1 MELKSSVLIVD
12 YDVNKGSAVPSTE
25 GSNKKSINI
34 EKTGGDVFGVG
45 VSGSGHTIGKNIV
58 VGSGTIN
65 VSENQLQ
72 KIPNEYAQA
81 LKEFSENINQQ
92 LKGKQIPEEEVKSIN
107 NNMNELAKEV
117 EDIKQPGKEGEKE
130 EEIDYVKQTQ
140 VETKTAS
147 LIQRVLNVLPEAAET
162 AATFTPLAPFSKL
175 IGKGT
180 QQIVDA
186 IAKRKK
192 SSNSYLL
199 YLSIIYINLS

>member
-1 MELKSSVLIVD
+1 MKYCPECGFQFTTGMEKFCSSCG
-12 YDVNKGSAVPSTE
+12 YDVNKGVAAGLDSD
-25 GSNKKSINI
+25 KKTSVHI
-34 EKTGGDVFGVG
+34 EKTAGDVFGVG
-45 VSGSGHTIGKNIV
+45 VSSSGNIIGKNVV

-72 KIPNEYAQA
+72 KIPDEYGRA

-92 LKGKQIPEEEVKSIN
+92 LKGKQIPEEEVKAIN

-117 EDIKQPGKEGEKE
+117 EGVKPGKEAEV
-130 EEIDYVKQTQ
+130 DYVKQTQ

-186 IAKRKK
+186 IERKRK
-192 SSNSYLL
+192 S
-199 YLSIIYINLS
+199 

>member
-1 MELKSSVLIVD
+1 MKFCPECGYHFTAETEKFCPSCG
-12 YDVNKGSAVPSTE
+12 YDVSKGVVAAARDRNSV
-25 GSNKKSINI
+25 NI
-34 EKTGGDVFGVG
+34 ENTKGDVFGVG

-65 VSENQLQ
+65 VSKTELE

-81 LKEFSENINQQ
+81 LKKFSENINQQ
-92 LKGKQIPEEEVKSIN
+92 LKGKKIPEEEVKSIT

-117 EDIKQPGKEGEKE
+117 ENIKPAKEGEQQTE
-130 EEIDYVKQTQ
+130 EQIDYVKQTQ
-140 VETKTAS
+140 IETKTAS
-147 LIQRVLNVLPEAAET
+147 LIQRVLKVLPEAAET

-186 IAKRKK
+186 IARGKR
-192 SSNSYLL
+192 L
-199 YLSIIYINLS
+199 

>member
-1 MELKSSVLIVD
+1 MKFCPECGYRFTAETEKICPSCG
-12 YDVNKGSAVPSTE
+12 YDVNKGIE
-25 GSNKKSINI
+25 GAAKDRNSINI
-34 EKTGGDVFGVG
+34 ENTRGDVFGVG
-45 VSGSGHTIGKNIV
+45 VSGSGHTIGKYVV

-65 VSENQLQ
+65 VSNTELQ

-92 LKGKQIPEEEVKSIN
+92 LRGKQIPEEEVKSIN

-117 EDIKQPGKEGEKE
+117 EDIKQPGKEGKQEQQE
-130 EEIDYVKQTQ
+130 EQIDYVKQTQ
-140 VETKTAS
+140 IETKTAS
-147 LIQRVLNVLPEAAET
+147 LIQRVLKVLPEAAET

-192 SSNSYLL
+192 S
-199 YLSIIYINLS
+199 

>member
-1 MELKSSVLIVD
+1 MKFCPECGYHFTAETEKFCPSCG
-12 YDVNKGSAVPSTE
+12 YDINKGTTATPKDR
-25 GSNKKSINI
+25 NSINI

-65 VSENQLQ
+65 VSKTELQ

-92 LKGKQIPEEEVKSIN
+92 LKGKQIPEEEVISIN
-107 NNMNELAKEV
+107 ENMDELAKEV
-117 EDIKQPGKEGEKE
+117 EDIKKPGKEGEQQKE

-140 VETKTAS
+140 IETKTAS
-147 LIQRVLNVLPEAAET
+147 LIQRVLKVLPEAAET

-175 IGKGT
+175 IGKTT
-180 QQIVDA
+180 QHIVDA
-186 IAKRKK
+186 IAKGKR
-192 SSNSYLL
+192 S
-199 YLSIIYINLS
+199 

>member
-1 MELKSSVLIVD
+1 MKFCPECGYHFTSETEKFCPSCG
-12 YDVNKGSAVPSTE
+12 YDINKGVVAAATDRNFV
-25 GSNKKSINI
+25 NI

-65 VSENQLQ
+65 VSETELQ

-92 LKGKQIPEEEVKSIN
+92 LKGKQISEEEVKSIN

-117 EDIKQPGKEGEKE
+117 EDIKPGKEGKE
-130 EEIDYVKQTQ
+130 EGEIDYVKQTQ
-140 VETKTAS
+140 IETKTAS
-147 LIQRVLNVLPEAAET
+147 LIQRVLTVLPEAAENI
-162 AATFTPLAPFSKL
+162 ALFTPLAPISKL

-186 IAKRKK
+186 IAKRRK
-192 SSNSYLL
+192 L
-199 YLSIIYINLS
+199 

>member
-1 MELKSSVLIVD
+1 MKFCPKCGYHFTSETEKFCPSCG
-12 YDVNKGSAVPSTE
+12 YDINKVVVAATDRDR
-25 GSNKKSINI
+25 NSIKI

-65 VSENQLQ
+65 VSETELQ

-81 LKEFSENINQQ
+81 LKDFSESINRQ

-117 EDIKQPGKEGEKE
+117 EDIKQPGKEGEQQE
-130 EEIDYVKQTQ
+130 AEIDYVKQTQ
-140 VETKTAS
+140 IETKTAS
-147 LIQRVLNVLPEAAET
+147 LIQRVLQVLPEAAET

-180 QQIVDA
+180 QQIVNA
-186 IAKRKK
+186 ITKGKR
-192 SSNSYLL
+192 S
-199 YLSIIYINLS
+199 